1 MSTVTENDLRG
12 IKDLINSR
20 FDDLSNELKTVD
32 KKIDV
37 YIAKTDEKLN
47 SIGQNLNDLKKQSE
61 KQDNRIWLLISGLFL
76 TLLGAVAKI
85 AFFPNP

>member
-1 MSTVTENDLRG
+1 MSTVTENDLREL
-12 IKDLINSR
+12 KELINSR
-20 FDDLSNELKTVD
+20 FDNLSNELKTVD

-37 YIAKTDEKLN
+37 YIAKTDERLN
-47 SIGQNLNDLKKQSE
+47 SIQQNLNDLKKQAE

>member
-1 MSTVTENDLRG
+1 VSTVTENHLREL
-12 IKDLINSR
+12 KELINSR
-20 FDDLSNELKTVD
+20 FDGLSNDLKVVD

-37 YIAKTDEKLN
+37 YIAKTDERLN
-47 SIGQNLNDLKKQSE
+47 SIQHNLDDLKKQSE

>member
-1 MSTVTENDLRG
+1 MSAVTENDLREL
-12 IKDLINSR
+12 KDLINSR
-20 FDDLSNELKTVD
+20 FDNLSDEIKTID
-32 KKIDV
+32 KKMDV
-37 YIAKTDEKLN
+37 YIAKTDERLD
-47 SIGQNLNDLKKQSE
+47 SIKQNLDDLKKQSE